1 MLPKPQRRPRVSW
14 NHPLRMLTGFVLTAL
29 ISFSASAVEAQTGQI
44 VGQVTD
50 AGSSAPLSEVQV
62 YLPDSEIGVLSRQD
76 GRFIILNVPVGTYE
90 VAAERIGYASV
101 SQQVT
106 VTAGGSTQVSFSM
119 TVSYT
124 HLRAHETLR

>member
-76 GRFIILNVPVGTYE
+76 AGLLSSTYPLVHMRLRPRE
-90 VAAERIGYASV
+90 LV
-101 SQQVT
+101 
-106 VTAGGSTQVSFSM
+106 
-119 TVSYT
+119 T
-124 HLRAHETLR
+124 HLFHNR

>member
-1 MLPKPQRRPRVSW
+1 
-14 NHPLRMLTGFVLTAL
+14 MLTGFVLTAL

-76 GRFIILNVPVGTYE
+76 GRFIILNVPAGTYE
-90 VAAERIGYASV
+90 LAAERIGYASV

-106 VTAGGSTQVSFSM
+106 VTAGGSSPGFLLDDVPSIGSRRDRGDRDRRSIEASGGWKLSSTD
-119 TVSYT
+119 
-124 HLRAHETLR
+124 